1 MRRIPLAG
9 IAFGVILV
17 GCDAGSPTGFEP
29 QLAPQSAS
37 QSASQSAQ
45 QSAQQAVPLRG
56 NCDLVAQP
64 AEPIGPGVIRQVD
77 VGRCQLSHLGRSTL
91 VSDKVINLSAG
102 TLTTEIVITA
112 ANGDILYGSGAGTS
126 TMIAPGRVAF
136 RTEVT
141 FTGGTG
147 RFAGASGEAVLEGEA
162 DLPSATA
169 TLEMTGWLMY

>member
-1 MRRIPLAG
+1 MRRFSLAVF
-9 IAFGVILV
+9 ALGVILV

-29 QLAPQSAS
+29 QPEPHFARHF
-37 QSASQSAQ
+37 AQ
-45 QSAQQAVPLRG
+45 QGAQQPVPLRG
-56 NCDLVAQP
+56 SCDLVAQP

-77 VGRCQLSHLGRSTL
+77 VGRCQLAHLGRSTL
-91 VSDKVINLSAG
+91 VSDKVINLFAG
-102 TLTTEIVITA
+102 TLTTEIVVTA

-126 TMIAPGRVAF
+126 TMIAPGRIAF

-147 RFAGASGEAVLEGEA
+147 RFTGGSGEAVLEGDA

-169 TLEMTGWLMY
+169 TLTMTGWLMY